1 MIEKLLP
8 KLKAQERRY
17 DELAEMMGRPD
28 IVTDFQKVQGLAKE
42 RASLERAVT
51 LYREYKRIE
60 KEIAEAKAMVA
71 SGGDAE
77 MLAMAKDELASLER
91 RRDRLGPD
99 LQVAVLPVDP
109 NDEKNVIVE
118 IRAGTGGDEAGI
130 FAADLYRMYT
140 RYAAM
145 KGWAAEVMDSSDS
158 GAGGFKEIIF
168 EVRGKGA
175 YSRLK
180 HESGVH
186 RVQRV
191 PETEASGRIH
201 TSTATVA
208 VLPEVEEVDIH
219 INPADLKIDI
229 FHAGGHGGQNV
240 QKVATAVRITHLPS
254 GIVATCQDERS
265 QLKNKTKAM
274 KVLQARLMDVETQK
288 QEQAI
293 SSARRSQVGTGDRS
307 EKIRTYNFPQNRV
320 TDHRMDVTLHNLSEI
335 MDGKIEGL
343 IDQLLAHEQSR
354 RLEEATA

>member
-1 MIEKLLP
+1 MIDKLLP
-8 KLKAQERRY
+8 KLRSQERRY
-17 DELAEMMGRPD
+17 EELTEMMGRPE
-28 IVTDFQKVQGLAKE
+28 IVTDFQKVQTLAKE
-42 RASLERAVT
+42 RASLERAVN
-51 LYREYKRIE
+51 LFREYKRIE
-60 KEIAEAKAMVA
+60 KEIAEAKALVT
-71 SGGDAE
+71 SGGDAD
-77 MLAMAKDELASLER
+77 MMTMVKDELATLER
-91 RRDRLGPD
+91 RRDRLEPE
-99 LQVAVLPVDP
+99 LQLAILPTNP

-118 IRAGTGGDEAGI
+118 IRGGAGGDEAGI

-140 RYAAM
+140 RYAAT
-145 KGWAAEVMDSSDS
+145 KGWVTEVIDSNTS

-168 EVRGKGA
+168 EVKGKGA

-180 HESGVH
+180 LESGVH

-208 VLPEVEEVDIH
+208 VLPEAEEVDIH
-219 INPADLKIDI
+219 IAPGDLKIDI

-240 QKVATAVRITHLPS
+240 QKVATAVRITHLPT
-254 GIVATCQDERS
+254 GIIATCQDERS
-265 QLKNKTKAM
+265 QLKNKTKALN
-274 KVLQARLMDVETQK
+274 VLRTRLLDVETQK

-307 EKIRTYNFPQNRV
+307 EKIRTYNFPQNRI

-335 MDGKIEGL
+335 MDGKLDGL
-343 IDQLLAHEQSR
+343 IDQLLAHEQSK